1 MTARTPS
8 QLIARFENGDVPTQS
23 DYVDVFDSFLNVAQ
37 TTAQTVNGPVSFSNN
52 VSAAALYA
60 NNAQITSASFT
71 NLNVTG
77 SLTGAIVFTSGAFTN
92 LTVTG
97 QTTLNQV
104 TVSAISAGNAL
115 HNVNGFVVNSTTKYF
130 GARASINGAGSSIGT
145 ATPITTMYSR
155 VEPSSAGGAG
165 GVQLPSMITTGNP
178 LAFSCFIWN
187 NANSLALTVYAP
199 TGYAYQGGGTSVTVS
214 GLTYAHFIVDGT
226 ASGFCHRVV

>member
-1 MTARTPS
+1 MS
-8 QLIARFENGDVPTQS
+8 
-23 DYVDVFDSFLNVAQ
+23 VD
-37 TTAQTVNGPVSFSNN
+37 
-52 VSAAALYA
+52 AAATLTLAIETGKARQDLAELKAEYLGLRESLSKGLTLSGLGD
-60 NNAQITSASFT
+60 QIKTLQASFT